1 MGANI
6 VGPQHGFPLRRMT
19 KKDIFVLTCIH
30 DTIILIQD
38 MKRKSS
44 LNKIYRLRK
53 IWEQTADILDE
64 MLISE
69 SLMIGTL
76 SEVLRTCGK
85 PNCHCTKKPC
95 HRHWTLL
102 TTFEGKRRCQVIR
115 KKDVENVQKKV
126 ECYRRFRN
134 LLKQIKC
141 LDLQR
146 YALLKELLEERN
158 ELYK

>member
-1 MGANI
+1 
-6 VGPQHGFPLRRMT
+6 
-19 KKDIFVLTCIH
+19 
-30 DTIILIQD
+30 
-38 MKRKSS
+38 MKRKSI
-44 LNKIYRLRK
+44 LNKIYRLQK
-53 IWEQTADILDE
+53 IWEQTANILDKT
-64 MLISE
+64 LTSE

-85 PNCHCTKKPC
+85 PNCHCAKKPC

-115 KKDVENVQKKV
+115 KKDIENVQKKV

-134 LLKQIKC
+134 LLKQMKR
-141 LDLQR
+141 LDFQR
-146 YALLKELLEERN
+146 YAILKELLEERN